1 MRDVTSGCSLGV
13 THYQCI
19 CIGAREH
26 KEVERVTSGLWVQFS
41 HQFDTSQL
49 VVWSVFLGTR
59 LYFHQDHSQYVGT
72 RLYMYFHCDHSQD
85 VQLHSLP
92 HALLIGV
99 NGKFCDF
106 VAANV

>member
-1 MRDVTSGCSLGV
+1 MLTSGP
-13 THYQCI
+13 
-19 CIGAREH
+19 R
-26 KEVERVTSGLWVQFS
+26 VQFV
-41 HQFDTSQL
+41 HPLDTLQL

-59 LYFHQDHSQYVGT
+59 LYFCQD
-72 RLYMYFHCDHSQD
+72 MYFRQDHSQD

>member
-1 MRDVTSGCSLGV
+1 MLNPINTC
-13 THYQCI
+13 
-19 CIGAREH
+19 
-26 KEVERVTSGLWVQFS
+26 GLWVQFS

-49 VVWSVFLGTR
+49 VVWSVFLGTK
-59 LYFHQDHSQYVGT
+59 
-72 RLYMYFHCDHSQD
+72 LYMYFRQDHSQD

-106 VAANV
+106 VVANV